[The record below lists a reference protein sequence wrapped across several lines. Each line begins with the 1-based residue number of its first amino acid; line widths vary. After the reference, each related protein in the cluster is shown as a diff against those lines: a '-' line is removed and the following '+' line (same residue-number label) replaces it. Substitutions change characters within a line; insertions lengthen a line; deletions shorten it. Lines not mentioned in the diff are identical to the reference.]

1 MADLRLVSVS
11 DLPLDA
17 VETVLAEHRSVV
29 DRARDAIRRA
39 GMDPRDM
46 PGLVHEI
53 GGEIA
58 AAEQAMLK
66 GSVAIIR
73 ETFGKPAA

>member
-17 VETVLAEHRSVV
+17 VEKVLAEHRSVV

-46 PGLVHEI
+46 PTLVREI
-53 GGEIA
+53 GKEIA
-58 AAEQAMLK
+58 TAESAMLK
-66 GSVAIIR
+66 GTLAIVR
-73 ETFGKPAA
+73 ETFGGVK